1 MERGL
6 SMKTLYQA
14 IIADC
19 KTLLEQ
25 CAKDELKDIPDSDMQ
40 TLIAIFQ
47 KMIEINQEKGNNRNY
62 VIEYLKN
69 ILSFIE
75 KQNSSDEINE
85 NEIYS
90 AYAFL
95 LCLQYFFKLPLS
107 TKISEFHCNNY
118 SNFYKIIEKYGD
130 YEILKENYEKNVKI
144 WLGEKSDKTT
154 IKKLYQILLNKKLVK
169 KTIFIIKNEK
179 TKKEDIKIKHEN
191 TDGDGSLNS
200 NIINAQKKGNIN
212 SQVVFENIQEKDFV
226 SKYQNKMEN
235 IELDKNIINLKREK
249 EDNSIIK
256 KMNFN
261 DYIDNNNNNKINDED
276 RVALADKVKIE
287 TNANNNNIIKEELNF
302 NNNNLKNEKIVQINN
317 NDKEGEMNDNINNII
332 KTEEVNSVNTININN
347 IDGGNITKIKGKSD
361 EKNDNNSIK
370 EKNYQDNNK
379 KKEEVTN
386 GYISQTKNESD
397 SSDNSTKVYIS
408 NIDTVNIDNTN
419 DEKNNP
425 DLEQKKILTYEELVE
440 TVISLKNELNKT
452 KAELSTKVNNLE
464 TNVNTMKTKIN
475 KLENNQQLMYYQI
488 SLLQSR
494 DISKSIY
501 HYFAEHL
508 GVMYKLGKE
517 EKPFYDLINIMDY
530 LKGKNVEKYSEEEKK
545 KLRKFFKVLFFVNKV
560 HNRIIHNNLS
570 TLEQNIINNLKY
582 DDDYLLPLI
591 PNLGYNQLFQA
602 LGYYI
607 EDYIKDDDLKEIK
620 DIDGESIVMKDE
632 HIEMLLTK
640 EEINDVQTIF
650 SQINNFIMFCE
661 KKTWDK

>member
-1 MERGL
+1 M
-6 SMKTLYQA
+6 
-14 IIADC
+14 
-19 KTLLEQ
+19 
-25 CAKDELKDIPDSDMQ
+25 
-40 TLIAIFQ
+40 
-47 KMIEINQEKGNNRNY
+47 
-62 VIEYLKN
+62 
-69 ILSFIE
+69 
-75 KQNSSDEINE
+75 
-85 NEIYS
+85 
-90 AYAFL
+90 
-95 LCLQYFFKLPLS
+95 
-107 TKISEFHCNNY
+107 
-118 SNFYKIIEKYGD
+118 
-130 YEILKENYEKNVKI
+130 
-144 WLGEKSDKTT
+144 
-154 IKKLYQILLNKKLVK
+154 LNKKLVK

-607 EDYIKDDDLKEIK
+607 ENNVNNSQIQEAMKFVYANDYIKDDDLKEIK